1 MEIGS
6 FPLVPKWNESGTRA
20 ERTEQEAGRV
30 AFFRIFFSPFQV
42 ERRDFPSLPPKGGE
56 RGKKTSRR
64 RARQRNGIEGLMALP
79 FAWMYRDPA
88 EVAERMEEEI
98 APKLKIGEQ
107 RDLRNRRR
115 RIRALLKAAKARNLK
130 GQR

>member
-1 MEIGS
+1 MGS
-6 FPLVPKWNESGTRA
+6 FQFVPKWNERGTRA

-30 AFFRIFFSPFQV
+30 AFFRVFFSPFRV

-88 EVAERMEEEI
+88 EVAQRMEEEI
-98 APKLKIGEQ
+98 APKLRLGEE
-107 RDLRNRRR
+107 RELRNKRR
-115 RIRALLKAAKARNLK
+115 RIRALVKAVKSGRLK